1 MSEEKEDIG
10 ILKSD
15 IETYRHVK
23 AVRENLNIF
32 IKELIDRAQHH
43 DDSKFESPEREIFGA
58 NYTKLGQ
65 TVYGTPEYENL
76 LKEVKPA
83 LDNHY
88 AKNRHHTEHWDNG
101 VNGMS
106 LLDLV
111 EMLADWMAAIK
122 RNKNGNIHQ
131 SLERNAAKYNF
142 SPQLK
147 EIFKNTIREYC
158 D

>member
-1 MSEEKEDIG
+1 METQEEIS

-15 IETYRHVK
+15 IETYKHVK
-23 AVRENLNIF
+23 SVREKLNII
-32 IKELIDRAQHH
+32 IKDLIDRGQHH

-65 TVYGTPEYENL
+65 TVYGTPEYEEL

-88 AKNRHHTEHWDNG
+88 AKNRHHTEHRRNG
-101 VNGMS
+101 VNGMT
-106 LLDLV
+106 LTDLQ
-111 EMLADWMAAIK
+111 EMFADWWAATE

-131 SLERNAAKYNF
+131 SLIRNAVKYNF
-142 SPQLK
+142 SPQLT
-147 EIFKNTIREYC
+147 EIFENTIREYC